1 MQDLK
6 AALVSAPIFM
16 PIDYKIVEERPIII
30 GVDTNLYRWGGYLS
44 QKSKDQTRKYIIRYE
59 NGI

>member
-16 PIDYKIVEERPIII
+16 PINYEVMEECPIII
-30 GVDTNLYRWGGYLS
+30 GVDMSLYRWGGYLG
-44 QKSKDQTRKYIIRYE
+44 QKSKDQTCKYIIRYK
-59 NGI
+59 NSI